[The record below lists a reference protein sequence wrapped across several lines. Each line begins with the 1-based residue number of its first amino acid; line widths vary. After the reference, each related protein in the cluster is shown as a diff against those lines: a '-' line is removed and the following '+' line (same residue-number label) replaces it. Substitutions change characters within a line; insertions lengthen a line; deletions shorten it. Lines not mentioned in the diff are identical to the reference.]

1 MWITMKPLA
10 SIYSCIPPSSDFS
23 GLVGAELI
31 FDGIWCG
38 MGMLIALM
46 PWSQLGSGAC

>member
-1 MWITMKPLA
+1 MKPLA
-10 SIYSCIPPSSDFS
+10 AIYSCIPPSSDFS

-31 FDGIWCG
+31 FAGIIDWCG
-38 MGMLIALM
+38 LGMLIARM